1 MPLEGLSLGLFKF
14 ADCKIKMTLELAGWW
29 IEACIGLSKLVSSS
43 VGVWGLEADLV
54 IWRCEVRC
62 KLWFTPSHRMKC
74 AKANLV
80 DAAFIESLQTAIK
93 PANCHSWVME
103 QSGLIVEQVSSHRN
117 APPRQFLHV
126 FTKTFAVTLA
136 ICGWNPPRSCHLEPR
151 ALPHRTGKYKAFP
164 NARFFACKT
173 LMRIT
178 STQIQ
183 LHARKKDHASPP
195 WANSDT

>member
-1 MPLEGLSLGLFKF
+1 MQ
-14 ADCKIKMTLELAGWW
+14 T
-29 IEACIGLSKLVSSS
+29 
-43 VGVWGLEADLV
+43 
-54 IWRCEVRC
+54 
-62 KLWFTPSHRMKC
+62 WFTPSHRMKC

-164 NARFFACKT
+164 NARFSACKT
-173 LMRIT
+173 LMRMT

-183 LHARKKDHASPP
+183 LQKQGPCRSTMSGLRYLSTP
-195 WANSDT
+195 WVDSSLRPRSGALAPVFGTKCHLCCVCLRNCVSLQSELVYKVQISIRNLK